1 MERVKSKYEKLLSC
15 KQCQS
20 IKPVMKIKFLYIEY
34 GHQKTYVDE
43 LTYSLAT
50 LLDHHSLVKSD
61 VLVYTENTETYAHLP
76 VTAVSIAKDITAYS
90 LNGAYHFRVKP
101 CVIKRA
107 LQEHG
112 QDANIVFLDT
122 DTYFKKNISRYLAH
136 IDTQHVLM
144 NKFEKRNPYPGE
156 VLTSVQLPSGKTYS
170 YDEQYSIMYNS
181 GLVGLHASH
190 TACLDDAIAIIDAMV
205 NASFKAHTIEQCAVA
220 EAFRIHQV
228 HISEVYRE
236 VKHYWPS
243 TDKKYMRR
251 QLASLAE
258 SGVQPNGLP
267 VGRIKHSWL
276 RARLHKLPGFGT

>member
-1 MERVKSKYEKLLSC
+1 
-15 KQCQS
+15 
-20 IKPVMKIKFLYIEY
+20 MKIKFLYIEY

-122 DTYFKKNISRYLAH
+122 DTYFKNNINHHLAK
-136 IDTQHVLM
+136 INSQHVLM
-144 NKFEKRNPYPGE
+144 NKFEKRNPYPGK
-156 VLTSVQLPSGKTYS
+156 VLQSVQLPSGKTYS

>member
-1 MERVKSKYEKLLSC
+1 
-15 KQCQS
+15 
-20 IKPVMKIKFLYIEY
+20 MKTKFLYIEY

-50 LLDHHSLVKSD
+50 LLDYHSPLKSE

-76 VTAVSIAKDITAYS
+76 VTAVSIAQDMPAYS

-101 CVIKRA
+101 CVMKRA

-122 DTYFKKNISRYLAH
+122 DTYFKKNINPYFSQINA
-136 IDTQHVLM
+136 QHALM

-156 VLTSVQLPSGKTYS
+156 VLPPVQLPSGKIYA
-170 YDEQYSIMYNS
+170 YDEQHAIMYNS

-190 TACLDDAIAIIDAMV
+190 AACLDDAIAIIDAMV
-205 NASFKAHTIEQCAVA
+205 SASFKAHTIEQCAVS
-220 EAFRIHQV
+220 EAFRIHQ
-228 HISEVYRE
+228 IQLAEVYKE
-236 VKHYWPS
+236 VEHYWPS

-251 QLASLAE
+251 QLAGLAA
-258 SGVQPNGLP
+258 SGVQANGLP
-267 VGRIKHSWL
+267 AGRIKHSWL
-276 RARLHKLPGFGT
+276 RARLHKLPGFHLS